1 MACRFTSLKI
11 VGHALLAWAILCGP
25 ASLWSQNNA
34 VPPGLPVIP
43 APASWNVGNG
53 SAVLRGTLN
62 LKAPAAL
69 EREAQLLRSWWS
81 RCSLPAP
88 RTALQQPEEW
98 SAQLSVDVSLP
109 AEGYKLRV
117 QSGKIMLEGGSDAGV
132 FYGLQTLF
140 QCAVEDTA
148 AAVYR
153 LPKLEVEDRPAFAY
167 RGMHLDVSRHFFGV
181 EFLKKHLDAL
191 ARAKMNTFHWHLTD
205 DQGWRI
211 EIKKYPLL
219 TQVGGWRSGSQQG
232 PYSLQYFDTL
242 RYGGFYT
249 QEEIREVVAYAAE
262 RHIRVIPELEMPGHA
277 LAALA
282 AYPELSCRQKPLEVA
297 RGWGVFDDVF
307 CAGNDSTFGFLENV
321 LAEVFALFPGE
332 YVHIGGDECPKT
344 RWNECARCT
353 ARMRAEGLK
362 DAHELQSY
370 FIQRMERFA
379 NNRGKKII
387 GWDEILEG
395 GLAPNATVMSWRG
408 EEGGKAAAKSG
419 HNAIMTPG
427 KPCYFDHY
435 QAKVDGEPH
444 AIGGYNP
451 VEAVYLYSV
460 VPDGL
465 SPEEQKRILGSQ
477 GNVWTEYML
486 TPDHVEYMMHPRME
500 ALAEVL
506 WTGPRKPEHLPDF
519 QRRMRLYARDM
530 ERSGYRVAPH
540 FLNSK

>member
-1 MACRFTSLKI
+1 MAHRFTSFPFSAAFWLVLAVA
-11 VGHALLAWAILCGP
+11 VGASPLRGQKGSAALGH
-25 ASLWSQNNA
+25 
-34 VPPGLPVIP
+34 PVVP
-43 APASWNVGNG
+43 APQSVRTAEATEVLSGSLEIKSPDALDFEVQQLRLWWN
-53 SAVLRGTLN
+53 
-62 LKAPAAL
+62 
-69 EREAQLLRSWWS
+69 

-88 RTALQQPEEW
+88 RTTTAQPKEW
-98 SAQLSVDVSLP
+98 SAQLSVNISLP
-109 AEGYKLRV
+109 AEAYRLRV
-117 QSGKIMLEGGSDAGV
+117 RPGKITVEGGSGAGV

-148 AAVYR
+148 ADVYR
-153 LPKLEVEDRPAFAY
+153 MPVMEVDDRPAFAY

-181 EFLKKHLDAL
+181 AFLKKHLDAL
-191 ARAKMNTFHWHLTD
+191 AQAKMNTFHWHLTD

-211 EIKKYPLL
+211 EIKKYPRL
-219 TQVGGWRSGSQQG
+219 TQIGAWRSGSQQG

-262 RHIRVIPELEMPGHA
+262 RHIRVVPEIEMPGHA

-307 CAGNDSTFGFLENV
+307 CAGNDSTFAFLEGV
-321 LAEVFALFPGE
+321 LDEVFALFPGE
-332 YVHIGGDECPKT
+332 YIHIGGDECPKT
-344 RWNECARCT
+344 RWNECARCAT
-353 ARMRAEGLK
+353 RMKSEGLK

-370 FIQRMERFA
+370 FIQRMERYA
-379 NNRGKKII
+379 NAHGKKII

-465 SPEEQKRILGSQ
+465 SPEEQKRIMGSQ

-486 TPDHVEYMMHPRME
+486 TPEHVEYMMHPRME

-506 WTGPRKPEHLPDF
+506 WSGPRKPEHLPDF
-519 QRRMRLYARDM
+519 QRRMRGYAQNL

-540 FLNSK
+540 FLKTK

>member
-1 MACRFTSLKI
+1 MACRFTSLKFI
-11 VGHALLAWAILCGP
+11 GHALLIWAVLWGSAP
-25 ASLWSQNNA
+25 LWSQNNT
-34 VPPGLPVIP
+34 VTPGLPVIP
-43 APASWNVGNG
+43 APSTWNVGDEH
-53 SAVLRGTLN
+53 AVLRGALN
-62 LKAPAAL
+62 LRAPAAL
-69 EREAQLLRSWWS
+69 EREAEVLRSWWS

-88 RTALQQPEEW
+88 RTAQQQPKEW
-98 SAQLSVDVSLP
+98 SAQLSVDTSLP
-109 AEGYKLRV
+109 TEGYRLRV
-117 QSGKIMLEGGSDAGV
+117 RAGKITLEGGSDAGV

-140 QCAVEDTA
+140 QCAHEDTA

-153 LPKLEVEDRPAFAY
+153 LAELEIEDRPAFAY
-167 RGMHLDVSRHFFGV
+167 RGMHLDVSRHFFDV
-181 EFLKKHLDAL
+181 AFIKKHLDAL

-262 RHIRVIPELEMPGHA
+262 RHIRIIPELEMPGHA

-307 CAGNDSTFGFLENV
+307 CAGNDSTFAFLEDV

-379 NNRGKKII
+379 NARGKKII

-435 QAKVDGEPH
+435 QVKADGEPH

-451 VEAVYLYSV
+451 VEAVYLYPV

-519 QRRMRLYARDM
+519 QRRMRLYARGL
-530 ERSGYRVAPH
+530 ERSGYKVAPH

>member
-88 RTALQQPEEW
+88 RTATQQPKEW
-98 SAQLSVDVSLP
+98 SAQLSVNTSLP

-117 QSGKIMLEGGSDAGV
+117 RPGKISLEGGSDAGV

-219 TQVGGWRSGSQQG
+219 T
-232 PYSLQYFDTL
+232 
-242 RYGGFYT
+242 
-249 QEEIREVVAYAAE
+249 
-262 RHIRVIPELEMPGHA
+262 
-277 LAALA
+277 
-282 AYPELSCRQKPLEVA
+282 
-297 RGWGVFDDVF
+297 
-307 CAGNDSTFGFLENV
+307 
-321 LAEVFALFPGE
+321 
-332 YVHIGGDECPKT
+332 HIGGC
-344 RWNECARCT
+344 
-353 ARMRAEGLK
+353 
-362 DAHELQSY
+362 
-370 FIQRMERFA
+370 F
-379 NNRGKKII
+379 
-387 GWDEILEG
+387 
-395 GLAPNATVMSWRG
+395 
-408 EEGGKAAAKSG
+408 
-419 HNAIMTPG
+419 
-427 KPCYFDHY
+427 
-435 QAKVDGEPH
+435 
-444 AIGGYNP
+444 
-451 VEAVYLYSV
+451 
-460 VPDGL
+460 
-465 SPEEQKRILGSQ
+465 
-477 GNVWTEYML
+477 
-486 TPDHVEYMMHPRME
+486 
-500 ALAEVL
+500 
-506 WTGPRKPEHLPDF
+506 
-519 QRRMRLYARDM
+519 
-530 ERSGYRVAPH
+530 
-540 FLNSK
+540 